1 MLNIATDDGSETDEE
16 NFDED
21 LQEGFVYLI
30 RNQDI
35 YKIGITENLLNR
47 MSQLDPDEII
57 DTIKCSNFREVE
69 KDLHR
74 EYKDYRIPQTEYF
87 RLSEKQVLEVSRKL
101 KSMAK

>member
-1 MLNIATDDGSETDEE
+1 MDYLDSELEDDID
-16 NFDED
+16 
-21 LQEGFVYLI
+21 
-30 RNQDI
+30 
-35 YKIGITENLLNR
+35 ENL
-47 MSQLDPDEII
+47 
-57 DTIKCSNFREVE
+57 REVE